1 MTNGSFINANHL
13 GNLMEI
19 ILKTILDI
27 YFISQIMQLNILGK
41 NGKKMFVISV
51 QNFGNIMKR
60 KLYSYQHLIYQICNW
75 NKS

>member
-60 KLYSYQHLIYQICNW
+60 KLYSYQHLIYQIW
-75 NKS
+75 Y